1 MPDRFSQEYEPKMN
15 KTIEVFKEDLNSVR
29 AGRAN
34 PALLDKIMVSYY
46 GVMTPLQ
53 QLANVSAPEA
63 RLLVIQPYDASTIP
77 EIEKEIQKSD
87 IGITPSN
94 DDKLIRLPFPQ
105 LTEDRRKE
113 LTKIV
118 SKKGEDTKIIIRNLR
133 RDLMD
138 TIKKAEKDGD
148 ISEDDRKTFEDDAQ
162 KLTDKYTDK
171 IDEIIKDKQAELMEV

>member
-53 QLANVSAPEA
+53 QLANISAPEP
-63 RLLVIQPYDASTIP
+63 RLLVIQPYDANSIP

-87 IGITPSN
+87 LGITPSN
-94 DDKLIRLPFPQ
+94 DGKLIRLPFPQ

-148 ISEDDRKTFEDDAQ
+148 ISEDDRKTFEEDAQ
-162 KLTDKYTDK
+162 KLTDKYTEK
-171 IDEIIKDKQAELMEV
+171 IELITKEKQKELMEV